1 MPATTPKLK
10 RRRSPRASRHGAEPL
25 AHTDEPRLP
34 LWSRPGFLLRRL
46 NQIHYALFFE
56 ECREFGITPVQ
67 YGLLTALA
75 IRGRL
80 EQGSLGVELGID
92 RTNVA
97 DVLIRL
103 ESRGLIRRTPDPAD
117 RRAKLASLTPKG
129 RELTA
134 KMFAS
139 MQRAQD
145 RLLAPLSQR
154 ERDGFMA
161 TLVRLIEA
169 NNAYGRTMLR
179 MD

>member
-1 MPATTPKLK
+1 MPSPKAK
-10 RRRSPRASRHGAEPL
+10 PRHSNRDSRPPAHAE
-25 AHTDEPRLP
+25 EPRLP

-56 ECREFGITPVQ
+56 ECRAFNITPVQ
-67 YGLLTALA
+67 YGLLTALS
-75 IRGRL
+75 IRGQL
-80 EQGSLGVELGID
+80 DQGSLGIELGID

-97 DVLIRL
+97 DVLTRL
-103 ESRGLIRRTPDPAD
+103 EARGLLRREPDPSD

-129 RELTA
+129 RQLTSR
-134 KMFAS
+134 MFAS

-145 RLLAPLSQR
+145 RLLAPLSQK

>member
-1 MPATTPKLK
+1 MPRTPT
-10 RRRSPRASRHGAEPL
+10 RSRHPAWRPTR
-25 AHTDEPRLP
+25 AAPHADEPRLP

-56 ECREFGITPVQ
+56 ECRAFNITPVQ

-75 IRGRL
+75 VRGQL
-80 EQGSLGVELGID
+80 DQGSLGVELGID

-97 DVLIRL
+97 DVLVRL
-103 ESRGLIRRTPDPAD
+103 SARGLVRRVRDPSD

-129 RELTA
+129 RQLTSS
-134 KMFAS
+134 MFAA

-145 RLLAPLSQR
+145 RLLAPLSQK
-154 ERDGFMA
+154 ERDAFMT

-169 NNAYGRTMLR
+169 NNAYGRTILR
-179 MD
+179 ME

>member
-1 MPATTPKLK
+1 MPVLK
-10 RRRSPRASRHGAEPL
+10 QKPRSAGRAAQPL
-25 AHTDEPRLP
+25 THTEEPRLP

-56 ECREFGITPVQ
+56 ECREFKITPVQ
-67 YGLLTALA
+67 YGLLTALS
-75 IRGRL
+75 IRGAL
-80 EQGSLGVELGID
+80 DQGSLGVELGID

-97 DVLIRL
+97 DVLTRL
-103 ESRGLIRRTPDPAD
+103 EARGLVRREPNPSD

-129 RELTA
+129 RQLTTR
-134 KMFAS
+134 MFAS

-145 RLLAPLSQR
+145 RLLASLSQR

-161 TLVRLIEA
+161 TLERLIEA

>member
-1 MPATTPKLK
+1 MPVTKAK
-10 RRRSPRASRHGAEPL
+10 PRHPSRDNRPPAHAE
-25 AHTDEPRLP
+25 EPRLP

-56 ECREFGITPVQ
+56 ECRAFNITPVQ
-67 YGLLTALA
+67 YGLLTAIS

-80 EQGSLGVELGID
+80 DQASLGIELGID

-97 DVLIRL
+97 DVLTRL
-103 ESRGLIRRTPDPAD
+103 ETRGLIRREPDPAD

-129 RELTA
+129 RQLTSR
-134 KMFAS
+134 MFAS

-145 RLLAPLSQR
+145 RLLAPLSQK
-154 ERDGFMA
+154 ERDSFMT

>member
-1 MPATTPKLK
+1 MPRQPLK
-10 RRRSPRASRHGAEPL
+10 SRRLADRPRANAPHA
-25 AHTDEPRLP
+25 DETRLP

-56 ECREFGITPVQ
+56 ECRAFNITPVQ

-75 IRGRL
+75 VRGQL
-80 EQGSLGVELGID
+80 DQGSLGIELGID

-97 DVLIRL
+97 DVLVRL
-103 ESRGLIRRTPDPAD
+103 AARGLVRRVRDPSD

-129 RELTA
+129 RQLTSS
-134 KMFAS
+134 MFAS

-145 RLLAPLSQR
+145 RLLAPLSQK
-154 ERDGFMA
+154 ERDAFMT

-169 NNAYGRTMLR
+169 NNAYGRTILR
-179 MD
+179 ME

>member
-1 MPATTPKLK
+1 MPAAKAK
-10 RRRSPRASRHGAEPL
+10 HRRSRFAPPPAHAE
-25 AHTDEPRLP
+25 EPRLP

-56 ECREFGITPVQ
+56 ECREFNITPVQ
-67 YGLLTALA
+67 YGLLTALS

-80 EQGSLGVELGID
+80 DQGSLGIELGID

-103 ESRGLIRRTPDPAD
+103 EARGLLRREPDPTD

-129 RELTA
+129 RQLTSR
-134 KMFAS
+134 MFAS

-145 RLLAPLSQR
+145 RLLAPLSQK
-154 ERDGFMA
+154 ERDAFMT

>member
-1 MPATTPKLK
+1 MPAAKAK
-10 RRRSPRASRHGAEPL
+10 HRRSRFAPPPAHAE
-25 AHTDEPRLP
+25 EPRLP

-56 ECREFGITPVQ
+56 ECREFNITPVQ
-67 YGLLTALA
+67 YGLLTALS

-80 EQGSLGVELGID
+80 DQGSLGIELGID

-103 ESRGLIRRTPDPAD
+103 EARGLLRREPDPTD

-129 RELTA
+129 RQLTSR
-134 KMFAS
+134 MFAS

-145 RLLAPLSQR
+145 RLLAPLSQK
-154 ERDGFMA
+154 ERDAFMT

-169 NNAYGRTMLR
+169 NNAYGRAILR
-179 MD
+179 ME

>member
-1 MPATTPKLK
+1 MPASTPKLE
-10 RRRSPRASRHGAEPL
+10 RRSRRSGGRAAQPL
-25 AHTDEPRLP
+25 SHTEEPRLP

-56 ECREFGITPVQ
+56 ECRAFNITPVQ
-67 YGLLTALA
+67 YGLLTALS

-80 EQGSLGVELGID
+80 DQGSLGVELGID

-103 ESRGLIRRTPDPAD
+103 EARGLLRREPDATD

-129 RELTA
+129 RQLTA
-134 KMFAS
+134 RMFAS

-145 RLLAPLSQR
+145 RLLAPLSQK

>member
-1 MPATTPKLK
+1 MPALK
-10 RRRSPRASRHGAEPL
+10 AKPRPPGVAHRGNRPL
-25 AHTDEPRLP
+25 THTDEPRLP

-56 ECREFGITPVQ
+56 ECRAFNITPVQ
-67 YGLLTALA
+67 YGLLTALS

-80 EQGSLGVELGID
+80 DQASLGIELGID

-97 DVLIRL
+97 DVLTRL
-103 ESRGLIRRTPDPAD
+103 ETRGLIRRESDPAD

-129 RELTA
+129 RQLTSR
-134 KMFAS
+134 MFAS

-145 RLLAPLSQR
+145 RLLAPLSQK
-154 ERDGFMA
+154 ERDGFMT

>member
-1 MPATTPKLK
+1 MPRKPPRP
-10 RRRSPRASRHGAEPL
+10 RRHIQRPSTANSHA
-25 AHTDEPRLP
+25 DEPRLP

-56 ECREFGITPVQ
+56 ECRAFNITPVQ

-75 IRGRL
+75 IRGQL
-80 EQGSLGVELGID
+80 DQGSLGIELGID

-103 ESRGLIRRTPDPAD
+103 SARGLVRRVQDPSD

-129 RELTA
+129 RQLTA
-134 KMFAS
+134 SMFAS

-145 RLLAPLSQR
+145 RLLAPLSQK
-154 ERDGFMA
+154 ERDAFMT

-169 NNAYGRTMLR
+169 NNAYGRTILR
-179 MD
+179 ME